1 MFLALKH
8 LSFIF
13 LSAVILPITAFCCLC
28 SCKERR
34 KLYTIKDI
42 KQMHIKLSHWLLLLT
57 SGFITST
64 KIEHKKQAKHASICK
79 SILLELVSAFNFSS
93 SQSVAFRAAS
103 GRKKY
108 TIPRL
113 LFNFSQQIGNVKR
126 KVLILWWVI
135 LLQRLHYQFVLA

>member
-64 KIEHKKQAKHASICK
+64 KTRSSTRNKRSTPAFARVYCLSLFQPLTFQVHNQWPSGQLPVGKNIQFHAFFSTFRNKLGMLNAKYSY
-79 SILLELVSAFNFSS
+79 SDELSC
-93 SQSVAFRAAS
+93 
-103 GRKKY
+103 Y
-108 TIPRL
+108 
-113 LFNFSQQIGNVKR
+113 NVY
-126 KVLILWWVI
+126 II
-135 LLQRLHYQFVLA
+135 NSY